1 MIPAATP
8 QPDPRAGQKVVL
20 TAVLSQ
26 LDPRSHVD
34 QQIHADLV
42 ARAKTGK
49 EKYGVMLESHNGRDA
64 LIDLQQEALDAV
76 MYAHQYKME
85 CDTTAENW
93 GEWAVRHGLFVRALE
108 FARAVTRVI
117 RARGGS

>member
-42 ARAKTGK
+42 ARAAIGK

-76 MYAHQYKME
+76 MYAHQYEM
-85 CDTTAENW
+85 
-93 GEWAVRHGLFVRALE
+93 EWAVRHALFVRALE
-108 FARAVTRVI
+108 FARAVTRAI
-117 RARGGS
+117 RERGAL